1 MPTPTTLK
9 DLHSIL
15 QGSPPLDVLNAS
27 WEAFDLGQRA
37 ADGVVWEEG
46 FDEIRALAAAQT
58 CTAGRALLP
67 LPRNGRPF
75 PLPGPPG
82 ESIEACAALL
92 RQVNGALRS
101 LPQGPEGAY
110 VDSPHPDDLSKVA
123 DLAME
128 AAETLDSLRAG

>member
-1 MPTPTTLK
+1 MPAPTTLK

-27 WEAFDLGQRA
+27 WEAFDLGLRA

-67 LPRNGRPF
+67 LPRSGRPF
-75 PLPGPPG
+75 PLPGPPRD
-82 ESIEACAALL
+82 SVEACAALL

-101 LPQGPEGAY
+101 LPQGSEGA
-110 VDSPHPDDLSKVA
+110 DSLHPDDLIRVA

-128 AAETLDSLRAG
+128 AAETLDALRAG